1 MNLSTSSHSS
11 TAAVERLKMYIGGQ
25 WVDAAQGRLL
35 DSRNPYTQKVW
46 AAVPDADEVDVQRA
60 IAAARAA
67 FDHGPWRQTTPQQ
80 RAALMR
86 KLGDLIAR
94 DAERMARIESTDNGK
109 LVREMIGQWNYLPEW
124 MYYFAGLATQAQG
137 EVLPSDR
144 PNYLAFTR
152 KEPIGVVAAITPWN
166 SPCLLMMFKLAPAL
180 AAGCT
185 FIVKPSEH
193 TPVSTLRFAELVA
206 EAGFPPG
213 VFNVVTGGPDVGRW
227 LVSSPDIDKISF
239 TGSDGVGKAI
249 AKAGAENFTRVSL
262 ELGGKS
268 PQVVFDDCDLDAA
281 ANGVISGVYAATG
294 QTCMAGSRLIVQRSV
309 HDALVEKLVDRVA
322 TIQLGDPLD
331 MASEMG
337 PAATEPQFHKIL
349 AMVKAAEAEGAKLAY
364 GGRQAPQGGLFVLP
378 TILTGVV
385 NTMTIAR
392 DEVFGPVLSVLTFDT
407 EEEAIRIANDTRY
420 GLAAG
425 VWTQNVQR
433 AHRVAGQLRAGNVWI
448 NAYRVTAPF
457 APFGGFKHSGIGREN
472 GRDGMNEYLETKT
485 VWVELSG
492 QLRDPFKLG

>member
-1 MNLSTSSHSS
+1 MDTRTSPSDAR
-11 TAAVERLKMYIGGQ
+11 TERLQMYIGGQ
-25 WVDAAQGRLL
+25 WVDGSSGRTL
-35 DSRNPYTQKVW
+35 DSLNPYTQQVW
-46 AAVPDADEVDVQRA
+46 ATVPDAGEADVKAA
-60 IAAARAA
+60 IAAARDA
-67 FDHGPWRQTTPQQ
+67 FDNGPWRRTTPQQ

-94 DAERMARIESTDNGK
+94 DAERMARIESMDNGK
-109 LVREMIGQWNYLPEW
+109 LLREMLGQWNYLPQW
-124 MYYFAGLATQAQG
+124 MYHYAGMATQSQG
-137 EVLPSDR
+137 DVLPSDR
-144 PNYLAFTR
+144 PNFIAFTR

-185 FIVKPSEH
+185 FVVKPSEH
-193 TPVSTLRFAELVA
+193 TPVSTLRFAELVE

-213 VFNVVTGGPDVGRW
+213 VFNVVTGGADAGRW

-249 AKAGAENFTRVSL
+249 ARAGAENLTRVSL

-268 PQVVFDDCDLDAA
+268 PQVVFEDCDIEAA
-281 ANGVISGVYAATG
+281 VNGVISGVYAATG
-294 QTCMAGSRLIVQRSV
+294 QTCMAGSRLVVHRSI
-309 HDALVEKLVDRVA
+309 HDQVVERLVARARSIK
-322 TIQLGDPLD
+322 LGDPLD
-331 MASEMG
+331 LASEMG
-337 PAATEPQFHKIL
+337 PAATGQQFNKIL
-349 AMVKAAEAEGAKLAY
+349 SMVKAAEAEGACLAY
-364 GGRQAPQGGLFVLP
+364 GGRQDALGGYFVQP
-378 TILTGVV
+378 TILTQVHNG
-385 NTMTIAR
+385 MDIAR
-392 DEVFGPVLSVLTFDT
+392 EEVFGPVLSVITFDT

-425 VWTQNVQR
+425 IWTQNVQR
-433 AHRVAGQLRAGNVWI
+433 AHRVATQLRAGSVWV

-472 GRDGMNEYLETKT
+472 GQDGLDAFLETKT

-492 QLRDPFKLG
+492 NLRDPFKLG

>member
-1 MNLSTSSHSS
+1 MDTRTNSP
-11 TAAVERLKMYIGGQ
+11 AADATERLQMYIGGQ
-25 WVDAAQGRLL
+25 WVAGSSGQTL
-35 DSRNPYTQKVW
+35 DSLNPYTQKVW
-46 AAVPDADEVDVQRA
+46 ATVPDASEADVKSA
-60 IAAARAA
+60 VAAAREA
-67 FDHGPWRQTTPQQ
+67 FDNGPWRQTTPQQ

-94 DAERMARIESTDNGK
+94 DAERMARIESMDNGK
-109 LVREMIGQWNYLPEW
+109 LLREMLGQWKYLPEW
-124 MYYFAGLATQAQG
+124 MYYFAGQATQSQG

-144 PNYLAFTR
+144 PNFMAFTR

-166 SPCLLMMFKLAPAL
+166 SPCLLLMFKLAPGL

-185 FIVKPSEH
+185 FVVKPSEH
-193 TPVSTLRFAELVA
+193 TPVSTLRFAELVE

-213 VFNVVTGGPDVGRW
+213 VFNVVTGGPDAGRW

-249 AKAGAENFTRVSL
+249 ARAGAENFTRVSL

-268 PQVVFDDCDLDAA
+268 PQVVFEDCDIEAA
-281 ANGVISGVYAATG
+281 VNGVVSGVYAATG
-294 QTCMAGSRLIVQRSV
+294 QTCMAGSRLIVHRSI
-309 HDALVEKLVDRVA
+309 HDEVVKRLVARVSA
-322 TIQLGDPLD
+322 IKLGDPLD

-337 PAATEPQFHKIL
+337 PAATGQQFQKIL
-349 AMVKAAEAEGAKLAY
+349 SMVKSAEAEGATLAY
-364 GGRQAPQGGLFVLP
+364 GGRQAPQGGFFVQP
-378 TILTGVV
+378 TVLTQVH
-385 NTMTIAR
+385 NQMDIAR
-392 DEVFGPVLSVLTFDT
+392 DEVFGPVLAVIPFDT
-407 EEEAIRIANDTRY
+407 EEEAVKIANDTRY

-425 VWTQNVQR
+425 IWTQNVQR
-433 AHRVAGQLRAGNVWI
+433 AHRVAGQLRAGSVWI

-472 GRDGMNEYLETKT
+472 GHEGMNEFLETKT

-492 QLRDPFKLG
+492 ALRDPFKLG

>member
-1 MNLSTSSHSS
+1 MDTRTNSP
-11 TAAVERLKMYIGGQ
+11 AADATERLQMYIGGQ
-25 WVDAAQGRLL
+25 WVAGSSGQTL
-35 DSRNPYTQKVW
+35 DSLNPYTQKVW
-46 AAVPDADEVDVQRA
+46 ATVPDASEADVKSA
-60 IAAARAA
+60 VAAAREA
-67 FDHGPWRQTTPQQ
+67 FDNGPWRQTTPQQ

-94 DAERMARIESTDNGK
+94 DAERMARIESMDNGK
-109 LVREMIGQWNYLPEW
+109 LLREMLGQWKYLPEW
-124 MYYFAGLATQAQG
+124 MYYFAGQATQCQG

-144 PNYLAFTR
+144 PNFMAFTR

-166 SPCLLMMFKLAPAL
+166 SPCLLMMFKLAPGL

-185 FIVKPSEH
+185 FVVKPSEH
-193 TPVSTLRFAELVA
+193 TPVSTLRFAELVE

-213 VFNVVTGGPDVGRW
+213 VFNVVTGGADAGRW

-249 AKAGAENFTRVSL
+249 ARAGAENFTRVSL

-268 PQVVFDDCDLDAA
+268 PQVVFDDCDIEAA
-281 ANGVISGVYAATG
+281 VNGVVSGVYAATG
-294 QTCMAGSRLIVQRSV
+294 QTCMAGSRLIVHRSI
-309 HDALVEKLVDRVA
+309 HDEVVKRLVARVS

-337 PAATEPQFHKIL
+337 PAATGQQFQKIL
-349 AMVKAAEAEGAKLAY
+349 SMVKSAEAEGATLAY
-364 GGRQAPQGGLFVLP
+364 GGRQAPQGGFFVQP
-378 TILTGVV
+378 TVLTQVH
-385 NTMTIAR
+385 NQMNIAR
-392 DEVFGPVLSVLTFDT
+392 DEVFGPVLAVIPFDT
-407 EEEAIRIANDTRY
+407 EEEAVKIANDTRY

-433 AHRVAGQLRAGNVWI
+433 AHRVAGQLRAGSVWI

-472 GRDGMNEYLETKT
+472 GHEGMNEFLETKT

-492 QLRDPFKLG
+492 ALRDPFKLG

>member
-1 MNLSTSSHSS
+1 MDTRTLASS
-11 TAAVERLKMYIGGQ
+11 TNITERLQMYIGGQ
-25 WVDAAQGRLL
+25 WVDGTSGRSL
-35 DSRNPYTQKVW
+35 DSLNPYTQQVW
-46 AAVPDADEVDVQRA
+46 ATVPDASEADVKAA
-60 IAAARAA
+60 IAAARKA
-67 FDHGPWRQTTPQQ
+67 FDDGPWRQTTPQQ
-80 RAALMR
+80 RAAMMR

-109 LVREMIGQWNYLPEW
+109 LLREMLGQWKYLPEW
-124 MYYFAGLATQAQG
+124 MYHFAGVATQSQG

-144 PNYLAFTR
+144 PNFIAFTR

-193 TPVSTLRFAELVA
+193 TPVSTLRFAELVE

-213 VFNVVTGGPDVGRW
+213 VFNVVTGGADAGRW

-249 AKAGAENFTRVSL
+249 ARAGAENLTRVSL

-268 PQVVFDDCDLDAA
+268 PQVVFEDCDIEAA
-281 ANGVISGVYAATG
+281 VNGVISGVYAATG
-294 QTCMAGSRLIVQRSV
+294 QTCMAGSRLVVHRAV
-309 HDALVEKLVDRVA
+309 HDQVVERLVARA
-322 TIQLGDPLD
+322 RTIKLGDPLD
-331 MASEMG
+331 MGSEMG
-337 PAATEPQFHKIL
+337 PAATGQQFNKIL
-349 AMVKAAEAEGAKLAY
+349 SMVKSAEAEGAKLAY
-364 GGRQAPQGGLFVLP
+364 GGRQAPQGGFFVQP
-378 TILTGVV
+378 TILTQV
-385 NTMTIAR
+385 NNRMDIAR
-392 DEVFGPVLSVLTFDT
+392 EEVFGPVLSVITFDT

-425 VWTQNVQR
+425 IWTQNVQR
-433 AHRVAGQLRAGNVWI
+433 AHRVATQLRAGSVWI

-472 GRDGMNEYLETKT
+472 GSDGMESYLETKT

-492 QLRDPFKLG
+492 NLRDPFKLG

>member
-1 MNLSTSSHSS
+1 MNQRVKDTGAQIEKL
-11 TAAVERLKMYIGGQ
+11 RMFIGGH
-25 WVDAAQGRLL
+25 WVDAAEGRTL
-35 DSRNPYTQKVW
+35 DSLNPYSQKVW
-46 AAVPDADEVDVQRA
+46 AQVPDAGPSDVA
-60 IAAARAA
+60 DAVTVARAA
-67 FDHGPWRQTTPQQ
+67 FDDGPWRKTTPQQ
-80 RAALMR
+80 RAAMMR

-109 LVREMIGQWNYLPEW
+109 LLREMLGQWKYLPEW
-124 MYYFAGLATQAQG
+124 MYYFAGLATQSQG

-144 PNYLAFTR
+144 PGYVAFTK

-193 TPVSTLRFAELVA
+193 TPVSTLKFAELME

-227 LVSSPDIDKISF
+227 LVSNPNIDKISF
-239 TGSDGVGKAI
+239 TGSDGVGRAI
-249 AKAGAENFTRVSL
+249 AKAGAENLTRVSL

-268 PQVVFDDCDLDAA
+268 PQVVFEDCDLEAA
-281 ANGVISGVYAATG
+281 VNGVISGIYAATG
-294 QTCMAGSRLIVQRSV
+294 QTCMAGSRLIVHRSI
-309 HDALVEKLVDRVA
+309 HDAMVERLVERASSIK
-322 TIQLGDPLD
+322 LGDPLD
-331 MASEMG
+331 LGSEMG
-337 PAATEPQFHKIL
+337 PAATGPQFNKIL
-349 AMVKAAEAEGAKLAY
+349 SMVQAAEAEGANLAY
-364 GGRQAPQGGLFVLP
+364 GGRQAPEGGFFVMP
-378 TILTGVV
+378 TILTNV
-385 NTMTIAR
+385 NNSMMIAQ

-407 EEEAIRIANDTRY
+407 EEEAVQIANDTRF

-425 VWTQNVQR
+425 IWTKNVQR
-433 AHRVAGQLRAGNVWI
+433 AHRVADRLRAGSIWV

-472 GRDGMNEYLETKT
+472 GHDGMNEYLETKT
-485 VWVELSG
+485 IWIELTG
-492 QLRDPFKLG
+492 NLRDPFKLG

>member
-1 MNLSTSSHSS
+1 MAITSSANPL
-11 TAAVERLKMYIGGQ
+11 TTFERVNMYIGGA
-25 WVDAAQGRLL
+25 WVESSSGKVLESID
-35 DSRNPYTQKVW
+35 PYRQKVW
-46 AAVPDADEVDVQRA
+46 AVVPDASEDDVKSA
-60 IAAARAA
+60 VTAARDA
-67 FDHGPWRQTTPQQ
+67 FDNGPWRRTTPQQ

-94 DAERMARIESTDNGK
+94 DAERMARIESSDNGK
-109 LVREMIGQWNYLPEW
+109 LYREMLGQWRYLPEW
-124 MYYFAGLATQAQG
+124 LYYFAGLATQACG
-137 EVLPSDR
+137 ELLPSDR

-152 KEPIGVVAAITPWN
+152 KEPVGVVAAITPWN

-193 TPVSTLRFAELVA
+193 TPVSTLKFAELME

-227 LVSSPDIDKISF
+227 LVSDARLDKITF

-249 AKAGAENFTRVSL
+249 ARAGAENLARVSL

-268 PQVVFDDCDLDAA
+268 PQLVFDDCDVEAV
-281 ANGVISGVYAATG
+281 ANGVISGVFAATG
-294 QTCMAGSRLIVQRSV
+294 QTCMAGSRLIVHRSI
-309 HDALVEKLVDRVA
+309 HDEVVERV
-322 TIQLGDPLD
+322 ISRIRELRLGDPMDL
-331 MASEMG
+331 ATEMG
-337 PAATEPQFHKIL
+337 PAATEPQFHKVL
-349 AMVKAAEAEGAKLAY
+349 SMVKVAEAEGATLAY
-364 GGRQAPQGGLFVLP
+364 GGRQAPEGGFFVLP
-378 TILTGVV
+378 TVLTGVR
-385 NTMTIAR
+385 NSMSIAR
-392 DEVFGPVLSVLTFDT
+392 DEVFGPVLSVLTFDS
-407 EEEAIRIANDTRY
+407 EDEAVSIANDTRY

-425 VWTQNVQR
+425 VWTLNVQR
-433 AHRVAGQLRAGNVWI
+433 AHRVASKLRAGTVWI

-472 GRDGMNEYLETKT
+472 GHDGMAEFLETKT

-492 QLRDPFKLG
+492 DLRDPFTMG